1 MTMNNLKS
9 KVILSLAAMTVAA
22 GSAMAAYPDRPITF
36 VVPFGA
42 GSGTDKLARVLA
54 EEVSKQ
60 VGQTVVVENK
70 GGASGFIA
78 AQDIARAKPDG
89 YRIFV
94 TSNTT
99 HASNSALFKKLPYD
113 PVKDFAPISKL
124 GNIPLVLVVNPQSIP
139 SKTVPEFIEYLK
151 QNPDKVFFGSG
162 STSARIGG
170 ELFKILTGTKIS
182 NVDYKSN
189 PQAVV
194 DTVGGQIQMMIADAS
209 TTLPLARDGKLRAL
223 AVSTSKRTDIA
234 PDLPT
239 LAETG
244 VKGYEMVAWFA
255 SYAPAGTPDAVIKTL
270 NQAFV
275 KTLSDPKIVKN
286 LQAQGIEAQ
295 ASTPEELASFQ
306 KAETEKWVDIVAKAG
321 VEVR

>member
-1 MTMNNLKS
+1 MRMKNVKRVMTSALLGACML
-9 KVILSLAAMTVAA
+9 
-22 GSAMAAYPDRPITF
+22 GSQAWAAYPERPITF

-54 EEVSKQ
+54 EEVSKK

-78 AQDIARAKPDG
+78 AQDVARAKPDG

-113 PVKDFAPISKL
+113 PVKDFAPVSKL

-139 SKTVPEFIEYLK
+139 SKTVPEFIDYLK

-209 TTLPLARDGKLRAL
+209 TTLPLAREGKLRAL
-223 AVSTSKRTDIA
+223 AVSTKKRTDIA

-239 LAETG
+239 LEETG

-255 SYAPAGTPDAVIKTL
+255 SYAPAGTPPEVIKVL
-270 NQAFV
+270 NDAFV
-275 KTLSDPKIVKN
+275 KTLNDPAVVKN
-286 LQAQGIEAQ
+286 LQVQGIEAD
-295 ASTPEELASFQ
+295 ASTPEELAAFQ

>member
-1 MTMNNLKS
+1 MTMNNFKS
-9 KVILSLAAMTVAA
+9 KVILSLAAMTLAS

-139 SKTVPEFIEYLK
+139 SKTVLEFIEHLK

-194 DTVGGQIQMMIADAS
+194 DTVGGQIQMMIADAA

-255 SYAPAGTPDAVIKTL
+255 SYAPAGTPDEVIKTL

-286 LQAQGIEAQ
+286 LQLQGIEAQ

>member
-1 MTMNNLKS
+1 MQSGYFKRICGAALA
-9 KVILSLAAMTVAA
+9 SLVMA
-22 GSAMAAYPDRPITF
+22 SASALAAYPERPITF

-60 VGQTVVVENK
+60 LGQTVVVENK

-78 AQDIARAKPDG
+78 AQDVARAKPDG
-89 YRIFV
+89 YRIFI

-124 GNIPLVLVVNPQSIP
+124 GNIPLALVVNPDSVP
-139 SKTVPEFIEYLK
+139 SKTVPEFIAYLK

-182 NVDYKSN
+182 NIDYKSN

-194 DTVGGQIQMMIADAS
+194 DAVGGQIQMMVADAA
-209 TTLPLARDGKLRAL
+209 TTLPLAREGKLRAL
-223 AVSTSKRTDIA
+223 AMSTLKRSEIA

-239 LAETG
+239 LDESG
-244 VKGYEMVAWFA
+244 VKGYDLVAWFA
-255 SYAPAGTPDAVIKTL
+255 SYAPAGTPEDVINTL
-270 NQAFV
+270 NGAFV
-275 KTLSDPKIVKN
+275 KTLNDPKIIKN
-286 LQAQGIEAQ
+286 LQVQGIEAQ
-295 ASTPEELASFQ
+295 ASTPQELAQFQ

>member
-1 MTMNNLKS
+1 MQRRYFKRICGAALA
-9 KVILSLAAMTVAA
+9 SLVMA
-22 GSAMAAYPDRPITF
+22 SAPALAAYPDRPITF

-54 EEVSKQ
+54 EDVSRQ
-60 VGQTVVVENK
+60 LGQTVVVENK

-78 AQDIARAKPDG
+78 AQDVARAKPDG
-89 YRIFV
+89 YRIFI

-124 GNIPLVLVVNPQSIP
+124 GNIPLALVVNPASVP

-170 ELFKILTGTKIS
+170 ELFKILTGTRIS
-182 NVDYKSN
+182 NIDYKSN

-194 DTVGGQIQMMIADAS
+194 DLVGGQIQMMIADAA
-209 TTLPLARDGKLRAL
+209 TTLPLAREGKLRAL
-223 AVSTSKRTDIA
+223 AMSTLKRSEIA

-239 LAETG
+239 LDESG
-244 VKGYEMVAWFA
+244 VKGYDLVAWFA
-255 SYAPAGTPDAVIKTL
+255 SYAPAGTPDDVIKTL
-270 NQAFV
+270 NGAFV
-275 KTLSDPKIVKN
+275 KTLNDPKIVKN
-286 LQAQGIEAQ
+286 LQVQGIEAQ
-295 ASTPEELASFQ
+295 ASTPQELAGFQ

>member
-1 MTMNNLKS
+1 MKIKNFKS
-9 KVILSLAAMTVAA
+9 KFVLSLAGFTLAA
-22 GSAMAAYPDRPITF
+22 GNAMAAYPEHPITF

-113 PVKDFAPISKL
+113 PVNDFAPISKL
-124 GNIPLVLVVNPQSIP
+124 GNIPLVLVVNPNSIP
-139 SKTVPEFIEYLK
+139 SKTVPEFIEHLK

-170 ELFKILTGTKIS
+170 ELFKILTDTKIS

-194 DTVGGQIQMMIADAS
+194 DTVGGQIQMMIADAA

-244 VKGYEMVAWFA
+244 VQGYEMVAWFA
-255 SYAPAGTPDAVIKTL
+255 SYAPAGTPDDIIKTL

-275 KTLSDPKIVKN
+275 KTLNDPKIVKN
-286 LQAQGIEAQ
+286 LQTQGIEAE
-295 ASTPEELASFQ
+295 ASTPEELAQFQ